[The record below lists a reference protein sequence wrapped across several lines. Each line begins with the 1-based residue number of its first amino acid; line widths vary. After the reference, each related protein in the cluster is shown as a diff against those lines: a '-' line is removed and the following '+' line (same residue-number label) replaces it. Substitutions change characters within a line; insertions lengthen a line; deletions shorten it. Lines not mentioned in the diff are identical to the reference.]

1 LPRLPDAEMRT
12 ATCRAFNIFVAE
24 YFRGLSDRITPA
36 AVIPMHTPD
45 EAIEE
50 LEYVTAQLGLKVI
63 LMGSLIPRP
72 VSALEAK
79 TPEAAKAAP
88 WFDALGIDSEHD
100 YDPVWSKCAQLGL
113 SPTFH
118 TGGRGFGLRRS
129 PSNFV
134 YNHIGHFASAGEA
147 VCKALFLGGVTRRFP
162 GVKFAFLEGG
172 VGWACQLYADLVS
185 HWEKRKLTGLE
196 ATNPDNLDRAL
207 LLALA
212 ERQGSPAMVDAI
224 RHGQG
229 LLEGEASAAT
239 GGLAHLDDFA
249 ACGISTAEELRDL
262 FTTNFYFGCEA
273 DDRMNVWAFNR
284 QVNPLGA
291 RLNPLF
297 GSDIAHFDVPD
308 MTHVVPEAYELVE
321 DGLISTDD
329 FRDFTFANP
338 VRFWGEANPN
348 FFKDTVVEQA
358 AAALLAPPPAR
369 VP

>member
-1 LPRLPDAEMRT
+1 
-12 ATCRAFNIFVAE
+12 
-24 YFRGLSDRITPA
+24 
-36 AVIPMHTPD
+36 
-45 EAIEE
+45 
-50 LEYVTAQLGLKVI
+50 
-63 LMGSLIPRP
+63 
-72 VSALEAK
+72 
-79 TPEAAKAAP
+79 
-88 WFDALGIDSEHD
+88 
-100 YDPVWSKCAQLGL
+100 
-113 SPTFH
+113 
-118 TGGRGFGLRRS
+118 
-129 PSNFV
+129 
-134 YNHIGHFASAGEA
+134 
-147 VCKALFLGGVTRRFP
+147 
-162 GVKFAFLEGG
+162 
-172 VGWACQLYADLVS
+172 
-185 HWEKRKLTGLE
+185 
-196 ATNPDNLDRAL
+196 
-207 LLALA
+207 
-212 ERQGSPAMVDAI
+212 MVDAI

-338 VRFWGEANPN
+338 VRLYGGANPDY
-348 FFKDTVVEQA
+348 FAGTPCEEA
-358 AAALLAPPPAR
+358 AAKLLAAEP
-369 VP
+369 VPVG